1 MSWRDRL
8 QSGSFRG
15 VEFLTDSAQGN
26 GGRNVAVHE
35 FPLQEQHYSEDLGKS
50 AGSER
55 LTVYLIGADYDLA
68 RDQLITALDQQGP
81 GKLTHPYRGSQLIQ
95 VQDYEW
101 TISSRRGGFCQF
113 TIRYVTAGKR
123 QAPATVSTGS
133 ALVAAATAAQA
144 QTETAFSNTFD
155 CAGQPAF
162 VVESSTSFL
171 ESAFDSLNAING
183 SIAAELNQ
191 IEDIAIGI
199 EGLTSEV
206 TDLVLQPL
214 TLISNVGAVVT
225 SVIGGFNSISNAF
238 NAYSN
243 LLTAFG
249 ITDPISRTAAT
260 GTATE
265 TRARMADNQE
275 AISTQFSAIATVAL
289 VVRIADSSASEF
301 DSLQQ
306 AREIRDALLDQLDE
320 QLESE
325 TLTADQYDTTS
336 ALATALQRHITAIE
350 PGLLDAQTLAIDVS
364 LPALVVAHQQY
375 GDATRA
381 DELTERNGIENPLFV
396 PAGTDLEVLL

>member
-8 QSGSFRG
+8 QPGSFRG
-15 VEFLTDSAQGN
+15 VEFHTQSASGQ
-26 GGRNVAVHE
+26 GGRNVVVHE
-35 FPLQEQHYSEDLGKS
+35 FPAQEQHYSEDLGKS

-55 LTVYLIGADYDLA
+55 LTVFLVGADYDVA
-68 RDQLITALDQQGP
+68 RDQLIEALDKPGP
-81 GKLTHPYRGSQLIQ
+81 GKLVHPYTGTQMIQ
-95 VQDYEW
+95 VQSYDW
-101 TISSRRGGFCQF
+101 TISSRQGGYCQF
-113 TIRYVTAGKR
+113 SISYVLAGKR
-123 QAPATVSTGS
+123 QAPATVSTAS
-133 ALVAAATAAQA
+133 ALAAAATAAQA
-144 QTETAFSNTFD
+144 QTETAFSDTFD

-191 IEDIAIGI
+191 IEDIANDIDS
-199 EGLTSEV
+199 LTSEV

-225 SVIGGFNSISNAF
+225 SVIGGFNSISSAF
-238 NAYSN
+238 DAYNN

-249 ITDPISRTAAT
+249 ITRPVSRTAAN
-260 GTATE
+260 GTATD
-265 TRARMADNQE
+265 TRVRMADNQQ
-275 AISTQFSAIATVAL
+275 AISRSFSAVATIALA
-289 VVRIADSSASEF
+289 VRIADSAASEF

-306 AREIRDALLDQLDE
+306 AREIRDALLEQLDE

-325 TLTADQYDTTS
+325 TLTADQYDTTA

-350 PGLLDAQTLAIDVS
+350 PGLLDAQTLVIDVS